1 MVGRL
6 DWLFRKDNT
15 VNLSVLKKLAA
26 DLIQDEGGQ
35 DLVEYALLTVF
46 VAIVGALTF
55 DVLENAI
62 GNAYTNWDAGE
73 QDLWEPNNP

>member
-6 DWLFRKDNT
+6 GWLFRKDNL
-15 VNLSVLKKLAA
+15 VNLSWFKKFAA
-26 DLIQDEGGQ
+26 DLIQDEGAQ

-46 VAIVGALTF
+46 VAIVGAMTF

-62 GNAYTNWDAGE
+62 GSAYTNWDTGE
-73 QDLWEPNNP
+73 QNLWEPNDP

>member
-6 DWLFRKDNT
+6 GRLFRKDNL
-15 VNLSVLKKLAA
+15 VNLSWFKKFAA
-26 DLIQDEGGQ
+26 DLIQDEGAQ

-46 VAIVGALTF
+46 VAIVGAMTF

-62 GNAYTNWDAGE
+62 GNAYTNWDTGE
-73 QDLWEPNNP
+73 QNLWEPNDP